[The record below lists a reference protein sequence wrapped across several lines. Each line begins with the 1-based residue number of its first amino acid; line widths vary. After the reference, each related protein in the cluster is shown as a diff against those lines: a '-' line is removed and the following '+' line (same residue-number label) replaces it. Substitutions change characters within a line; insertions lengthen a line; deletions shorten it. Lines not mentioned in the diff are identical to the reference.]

1 MAEQPLF
8 NNVRVHPGLTGFLM
22 ALNEALAADAQ
33 RGLSAT
39 TRQLRKALSSM
50 TAKFGPSSEELA
62 RVEDADFPVPHRMV
76 PVRCYSAAPDRAAPV
91 CVYLHGGG
99 HLAGSVD
106 VYDNICRQLARVSGA
121 LVVSVE
127 YRLAPEAPYSAGL
140 EDARAVLAGVLP
152 WLRDEGW
159 LVNGKLFL
167 AGDSAGGALSAT
179 LACETS
185 LDDSLPRLD
194 GVLLIYPSLDYTLSQ
209 PSVERN
215 GRGYLLERGRIEWY
229 FDRYLPEGEDRRAAS
244 PLFMPFE
251 AARFPP
257 VWMVTAGLCPL
268 VDEAKLWHTR
278 LRMAGVTVEEL
289 HFPNQIHAYLNLHK
303 LVPEACEKTYA
314 SMADFIRRYGAGE
327 ETACCL
333 KEPCHHD

>member
-8 NNVRVHPGLTGFLM
+8 NNVRVHPGLTGFLT
-22 ALNEALAADAQ
+22 ALNEVLAADAQ
-33 RGLSAT
+33 RGLGST
-39 TRQLRKALSSM
+39 TKQLRHALSSM
-50 TAKFGPSSEELA
+50 TKKFGPPAVELA
-62 RVEDADFPVPHRMV
+62 RVRDAHFPASRREV
-76 PVRCYSAAPDRAAPV
+76 PVRCYSAAPQQAAPV

-99 HLAGSVD
+99 HLAGSVA
-106 VYDNICRQLARVSGA
+106 VYDHICRQLAKISGA

-127 YRLAPEAPYSAGL
+127 YRLAPEAPYPAGL
-140 EDARAVLAGVLP
+140 KDARAVLAGVLP
-152 WLRDEGW
+152 WLRAEGW
-159 LVNGKLFL
+159 NVNGKLLL

-209 PSVERN
+209 PSIERN
-215 GRGYLLERGRIEWY
+215 GHGYLLERGRIEWY
-229 FDRYLPEGEDRRAAS
+229 FDRYLPEGKDRRAAS

-314 SMADFIRRYGAGE
+314 SMADFIRRYGADE
-327 ETACCL
+327 EASCCL

>member
-8 NNVRVHPGLTGFLM
+8 NARVHPGLKGFLR
-22 ALNEALAADAQ
+22 ALNEALAADAH
-33 RGLSAT
+33 RGLDST
-39 TRQLRKALSSM
+39 TRQLRKALSTM
-50 TAKFGPSSEELA
+50 TAKFGPEPVELA
-62 RVEDADFPVPHRMV
+62 RVHDAQFPAPRRMV

-99 HLAGSVD
+99 HLAGSVA
-106 VYDNICRQLARVSGA
+106 VYDNICRHLAHASGA

-127 YRLAPEAPYSAGL
+127 YRLAPEAPYPAGL
-140 EDARAVLAGVLP
+140 KDARSVLAGVLP
-152 WLRDEGW
+152 WLRAEGW
-159 LVNGKLFL
+159 NINGKLFV

-179 LACETS
+179 LACEVS
-185 LDDSLPRLD
+185 RDEKLPALD

-209 PSVERN
+209 PSVDRN
-215 GRGYLLERGRIEWY
+215 GHGLLLERGRIEWY
-229 FDRYLPEGEDRRAAS
+229 FNRYLPAGKDRRAAS
-244 PLFMPFE
+244 PLFMDFE

-278 LRMAGVTVEEL
+278 LRMAGVAVEEL
-289 HFPNQIHAYLNLHK
+289 HFPSQIHAYLNLHK

-314 SMADFIRRYGAGE
+314 AMADFIARHGA
-327 ETACCL
+327 T
-333 KEPCHHD
+333 D